1 MPTTKKLSSMKSRL
15 TIYRIGLRRAETHG
29 DADEIA
35 KWENSIA
42 TLEQEIDELD
52 EQLVRLFLR
61 RMEVTGKVGEYKL
74 AHGMQV
80 LDREREQRLPSPLG
94 QRPEDR
100 YLYLGPAGIPLEAGR
115 SQVEWKGR
123 AFEVQSAHLVGD
135 SHWWALLR
143 PRDREAT

>member
-1 MPTTKKLSSMKSRL
+1 MMDREWRSILARYGQNVT
-15 TIYRIGLRRAETHG
+15 LRREGMEDQALR
-29 DADEIA
+29 A
-35 KWENSIA
+35 
-42 TLEQEIDELD
+42 
-52 EQLVRLFLR
+52 FL
-61 RMEVTGKVGEYKL
+61 
-74 AHGMQV
+74 QPV

-100 YLYLGPAGIPLEAGR
+100 YLYLGPSGIPLEAGR

-143 PRDREAT
+143 PGDREAT

>member
-1 MPTTKKLSSMKSRL
+1 MTEEIMALCRAMGATEDQEGLLLPLAGRDRLCLSGGAGMMEREWRSLLAM
-15 TIYRIGLRRAETHG
+15 YG
-29 DADEIA
+29 
-35 KWENSIA
+35 
-42 TLEQEIDELD
+42 Q
-52 EQLVRLFLR
+52 
-61 RMEVTGKVGEYKL
+61 EVTLRLE
-74 AHGMQV
+74 GMEDRPLRAFLQPV

-100 YLYLGPAGIPLEAGR
+100 YLYLGPADIPLEAGR
-115 SQVEWKGR
+115 SQVEWKDR